1 MRPNDR
7 SVLNGSGLHI
17 RAAIQRL
24 SRAKCAVVLA
34 CLLQSAAAAAPAEP
48 QQVVFTIWR
57 PGGDV
62 IHEVLKDTPPPATP
76 EVSDAREIP
85 EAIFTP
91 PPKSPRR
98 LADLGMKGW
107 VRLKFTIT
115 ESGKVADAEVLDMHP
130 RRYFARPA
138 LQTISKYRFAPPML
152 DGEPTPLTDV
162 TVRMVFDPDR

>member
-34 CLLQSAAAAAPAEP
+34 CLLQSATAAAPAEP

-62 IHEVLKDTPPPATP
+62 IHEVLKDTPPPLP
-76 EVSDAREIP
+76 
-85 EAIFTP
+85 
-91 PPKSPRR
+91 PRR
-98 LADLGMKGW
+98 SPMP
-107 VRLKFTIT
+107 
-115 ESGKVADAEVLDMHP
+115 GKSRRRSSRRRQSIPGVL
-130 RRYFARPA
+130 
-138 LQTISKYRFAPPML
+138 
-152 DGEPTPLTDV
+152 PTWA
-162 TVRMVFDPDR
+162 